1 MEQKTYNPQLI
12 ANARSLRCEMSPAER
27 RLWFDGLKTLDIR
40 FRRQRPV
47 GRYIVDF
54 YCAKAKLVV
63 EIDGNTH
70 DSDAA
75 QKYDAERTM
84 YLQSLGMMV
93 ARFSNAD
100 VLQNLEGVLVEIR
113 GLLEERI
120 GVESM
125 NRTAANPS
133 VGRADISPA
142 GQGRLTSA

>member
-12 ANARSLRCEMSPAER
+12 ANARSLRSEMSPAER

-40 FRRQRPV
+40 CRRQRPV

-93 ARFSNAD
+93 A
-100 VLQNLEGVLVEIR
+100 GV
-113 GLLEERI
+113 GTWCER
-120 GVESM
+120 SC
-125 NRTAANPS
+125 
-133 VGRADISPA
+133 
-142 GQGRLTSA
+142 TSASKGAACGGSAP

>member
-27 RLWFDGLKTLDIR
+27 RLWFDGLKTLDIH
-40 FRRQRPV
+40 FRRQRPL

-63 EIDGNTH
+63 EIDGASH
-70 DSDAA
+70 DNESA
-75 QKYDAERTM
+75 QKYDVARTI

-93 ARFSNAD
+93 ARFSNAE
-100 VLQNLEGVLVEIR
+100 VLQNLEGVLLEIR
-113 GLLEERI
+113 RVLEVRI
-120 GVESM
+120 DSVSA

-133 VGRADISPA
+133 VGGADISPA
-142 GQGRLTSA
+142 GQGRQTRA